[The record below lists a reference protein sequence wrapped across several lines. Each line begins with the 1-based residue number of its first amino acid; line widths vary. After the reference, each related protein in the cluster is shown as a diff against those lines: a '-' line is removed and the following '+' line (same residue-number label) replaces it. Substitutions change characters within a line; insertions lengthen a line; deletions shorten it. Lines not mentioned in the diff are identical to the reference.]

1 MSATKAVSLGGAIV
15 TGGCSGIG
23 AACADVL
30 AAEGRAVAVWDLDEQ
45 RAAAIAG
52 QLTAQHGVPA
62 IGLGIDL
69 RRTDGIAAAVERTRA
84 AIGAIGALVH
94 AAGVSNAIP
103 LNELTSD
110 AWDTVLN
117 VNLRALPF
125 IVQAI
130 RADLAAARGGA
141 VVGIAS
147 INATLGNAANPA
159 YSASKGGMLSLVRSL
174 ADELAADGVRIN
186 AVSPGQIRTPMLQP
200 VLDILPAGTFER
212 RILLGR
218 VGEPVEIARAV
229 RFLLSADASYITAT
243 ELVVDGGNISS
254 QCV

>member
-1 MSATKAVSLGGAIV
+1 MRGTMPNEPTCDENRSAVLRHRQVRAQPWCHRVGEAPLHADRRMAVARDHDV
-15 TGGCSGIG
+15 
-23 AACADVL
+23 AAAGRREGLHHQWAQREKRRAPCHGPLPDAVLQRTRVL
-30 AAEGRAVAVWDLDEQ
+30 AE
-45 RAAAIAG
+45 
-52 QLTAQHGVPA
+52 
-62 IGLGIDL
+62 
-69 RRTDGIAAAVERTRA
+69 ERLSF
-84 AIGAIGALVH
+84 GD
-94 AAGVSNAIP
+94 
-103 LNELTSD
+103 ELTSD

-254 QCV
+254 QRM